1 MPQEPS
7 EKPQKHARQE
17 RGVDDKRVTM
27 TAGVPASLP
36 GFFKELAR
44 ERTEKNREGMKG
56 KKRGKT
62 LVTQRELHEEAVKEL
77 LAKLRQNK
85 RWDVRGSYGAGPR
98 KAFWLSADLYE
109 EMRDAANER
118 NIPVTYLF
126 VTACLQYLEGK
137 GIKITA
143 EE

>member
-1 MPQEPS
+1 MSQEPS

-17 RGVDDKRVTM
+17 RGKDDKRVTM

-44 ERTEKNREGMKG
+44 QKTEKNREGMTGRRK
-56 KKRGKT
+56 GKT

-77 LAKLRQNK
+77 LAKLRHNT
-85 RWDVRGSYGAGPR
+85 RWNVRGSYGAGPR
-98 KAFWLSADLYE
+98 KAFWITADLYE
-109 EMRDAANER
+109 EMREAAYER

-126 VTACLQYLEGK
+126 VTACLQYLESH
-137 GIKITA
+137 GIKLTS